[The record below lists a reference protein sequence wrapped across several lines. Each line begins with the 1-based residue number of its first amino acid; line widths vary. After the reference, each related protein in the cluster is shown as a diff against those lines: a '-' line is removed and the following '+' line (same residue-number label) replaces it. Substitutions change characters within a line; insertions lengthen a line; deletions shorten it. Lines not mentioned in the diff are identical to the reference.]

1 MIRKIINA
9 DKTFGANYDEEL
21 RKEYESKGVWPNS
34 NYIELSK
41 DQATEIDLNPDRYI
55 YSPDVPGIFLG
66 YPMGVVER
74 EDYAKEQFEKAKQAK
89 YSEITNEYDYAN
101 QYYVANLYDNI
112 YANVSWIPT
121 WTKVINLCSAASQ
134 ETIPSPVRY
143 YQKNAGDVKF
153 KNVNIEK
160 VSLANLKKQL
170 LLLEG
175 VQFNILQP
183 KRNEYYKL
191 LEESKTIDQINA
203 IKVNYGFTLNEQE
216 SKDIKEKISL

>member
-1 MIRKIINA
+1 MIRKIINE

-21 RKEYESKGVWPNS
+21 QKEYESIGVWPTK
-34 NYIELSK
+34 NYIELTK
-41 DQATEIDLNPDRYI
+41 EQASEIDLNTGRYVYMPDI
-55 YSPDVPGIFLG
+55 PGIFLG

-74 EDYAKEQFEKAKQAK
+74 EDYAKDQFERAKQGK
-89 YSEITNEYDYAN
+89 YSEITDSYDYAN
-101 QYYVANLYDNI
+101 KYYVANLYENI
-112 YANVSWIPT
+112 YANVSWIST
-121 WTKVINLCSAASQ
+121 WTKVVNLCTAAKQ
-134 ETIPSPVRY
+134 DIIPSAVRY
-143 YQKNAGDVKF
+143 YQKNAGDTKF

-160 VSLANLKKQL
+160 VSLATLQKQL

-191 LEESKTIDQINA
+191 LEESKTIDQIES

-216 SKDIKEKISL
+216 PKDIEEKISL